1 MAINFKLFDQKILD
15 PKESWAGRPW
25 QGWAPEAA
33 LEEVWEYNRGI
44 WRFGDRIEDE
54 RIATFS
60 WRGEVVL
67 VAAITGIE
75 DVGPQFWKNG
85 QRRRALR
92 GFVLPEGHRVHDALM
107 GAERPRNRAAL
118 TYHPT
123 PDLDE
128 VLATDEPLSPDSE
141 GQGRVL
147 DPQRRKALE
156 DAAQSRLETY
166 YRDRGWEVADVRFD
180 GPYDAIARKNGQT
193 RYLEAKGTQSN
204 GASVTVTSGEVHH
217 ARRHPGQCVIGI
229 LSGLRFT
236 EDGEL
241 DDKDARFTVSPWN
254 PADEDLQAT
263 QYRWATTRE
272 TALPAE

>member
-1 MAINFKLFDQKILD
+1 MAINFKLFDKKILD
-15 PKESWAGRPW
+15 PKESWEGRPW
-25 QGWAPEAA
+25 QGWNPEAP

-44 WRFGDRIEDE
+44 WRFGDRIENE

-60 WRGEVVL
+60 WHGEVVL

-85 QRRRALR
+85 KRRRALQ
-92 GFVLPEGHRVHDALM
+92 GYVLHKGHRVHDDLM
-107 GAERPRNRAAL
+107 GTERPRNRAAL

-123 PDLDE
+123 PELDE
-128 VLATDEPLSPDSE
+128 VLAAHEPEHPDIG

-156 DAAQSRLETY
+156 DAAQFRLETY
-166 YRDRGWEVADVRFD
+166 YRDRGWEVEDVRFD

-204 GASVTVTSGEVHH
+204 GASVTVTSGEVDH
-217 ARRHPGQCVIGI
+217 ARRHPGECVIGI

-236 EDGEL
+236 QDDEL

-263 QYRWATTRE
+263 QYRWVTTRE
-272 TALPAE
+272 TLLPED

>member
-1 MAINFKLFDQKILD
+1 MAINFKLFDKKILD

-44 WRFGDRIEDE
+44 WRFGDRIENE

-60 WRGEVVL
+60 WKGKVVL
-67 VAAITGIE
+67 VAAITGLEGI
-75 DVGPQFWKNG
+75 GPQFWKNG
-85 QRRRALR
+85 QRRRALQ
-92 GFVLPEGHRVHDALM
+92 GYVLHEGHPVHDALM
-107 GAERPRNRAAL
+107 CTKRPRNRAAL

-123 PDLDE
+123 PELDE
-128 VLATDEPLSPDSE
+128 VLATDEPGHPDSG

-147 DPQRRKALE
+147 NPQRRKALE

-166 YRDRGWEVADVRFD
+166 YRDRGWEVEDVRFD
-180 GPYDAIARKNGQT
+180 NPYDAIARKNGQI

-217 ARRHPGQCVIGI
+217 ARQHPGQCVIGI

-236 EDGEL
+236 QDGEL
-241 DDKDARFTVSPWN
+241 DERDAQFTVSPWE

-263 QYRWATTRE
+263 LYRWVTTRE
-272 TALPAE
+272 TDLPAE

>member
-92 GFVLPEGHRVHDALM
+92 GFVLPEGHRVSQPYLSMHVQNGVVLEQGGVVGVDAVHEL
-107 GAERPRNRAAL
+107 A
-118 TYHPT
+118 HQ
-123 PDLDE
+123 
-128 VLATDEPLSPDSE
+128 VLVPPVGFEL
-141 GQGRVL
+141 L
-147 DPQRRKALE
+147 
-156 DAAQSRLETY
+156 AQL
-166 YRDRGWEVADVRFD
+166 
-180 GPYDAIARKNGQT
+180 P
-193 RYLEAKGTQSN
+193 GT
-204 GASVTVTSGEVHH
+204 H
-217 ARRHPGQCVIGI
+217 
-229 LSGLRFT
+229 
-236 EDGEL
+236 
-241 DDKDARFTVSPWN
+241 
-254 PADEDLQAT
+254 
-263 QYRWATTRE
+263 
-272 TALPAE
+272 

>member
-107 GAERPRNRAAL
+107 G
-118 TYHPT
+118 
-123 PDLDE
+123 
-128 VLATDEPLSPDSE
+128 
-141 GQGRVL
+141 G
-147 DPQRRKALE
+147 DP
-156 DAAQSRLETY
+156 
-166 YRDRGWEVADVRFD
+166 
-180 GPYDAIARKNGQT
+180 
-193 RYLEAKGTQSN
+193 
-204 GASVTVTSGEVHH
+204 
-217 ARRHPGQCVIGI
+217 
-229 LSGLRFT
+229 
-236 EDGEL
+236 
-241 DDKDARFTVSPWN
+241 
-254 PADEDLQAT
+254 
-263 QYRWATTRE
+263 
-272 TALPAE
+272 

>member
-1 MAINFKLFDQKILD
+1 MAINFKLFEKKVLD

-25 QGWAPEAA
+25 QGWDPEAA
-33 LEEVWEYNRGI
+33 LEKVWEYNRGV
-44 WRFGDRIEDE
+44 WRFGDRIDDE

-60 WRGEVVL
+60 WQGRVVL
-67 VAAITGIE
+67 VAAITGVE
-75 DVGPQFWKNG
+75 DVGPEFQQNG
-85 QRRRALR
+85 QRRRALQ
-92 GFVLPEGHRVHDALM
+92 GYVLQKGHPVRDALM
-107 GAERPRNRAAL
+107 CVERPRNRAAL

-123 PDLDE
+123 PELDE
-128 VLATDEPLSPDSE
+128 VLAADEPEHPDAG

-147 DPQRRKALE
+147 NPQRRKALE

-166 YRDRGWEVADVRFD
+166 YRDRGWEVEDVRFD
-180 GPYDAIARKNGQT
+180 NPYDAIARKNGQI

-217 ARRHPGQCVIGI
+217 ARQHPGQCVIGI

-236 EDGEL
+236 QDGEL
-241 DDKDARFTVSPWN
+241 DEREAQFTVSPWE

-263 QYRWATTRE
+263 QYRWVTTRE
-272 TALPAE
+272 TVLPAE

>member
-1 MAINFKLFDQKILD
+1 MAINFKLFDQKMLD
-15 PKESWAGRPW
+15 PQESWEGRPW
-25 QGWAPEAA
+25 QGWAPQAA

-44 WRFGDRIEDE
+44 WRFGDRIEHE

-67 VAAITGIE
+67 VAVITGIE

-92 GFVLPEGHRVHDALM
+92 GFVLPEGHRAHDTLM
-107 GAERPRNRAAL
+107 GVERPRNRAAL

-123 PDLDE
+123 PQLDE
-128 VLATDEPLSPDSE
+128 LLAADESGRPDSE
-141 GQGRVL
+141 GQGLVL

-166 YRDRGWEVADVRFD
+166 YRDRGWEVEDVRFD
-180 GPYDAIARKNGQT
+180 GPYDAIARKNGQA

-254 PADEDLQAT
+254 PIDEDLHAT
-263 QYRWATTRE
+263 QYRWLTTRE
-272 TALPAE
+272 TDLAAD